1 MNQGLH
7 SMPLPMVSPA
17 ARAAGDTSAM
27 RIMIVSDAWSPQI
40 NGVVI
45 TLRNTIRE
53 LEAEG
58 HVVATITPDGFK
70 SIPCPTYPEIRSIDR
85 ILYCNCGDWV
95 ESLTALVEAH
105 DGTLSI
111 LRWQDMVAAATLC
124 PTPAAHI
131 VVAASVEHEVT

>member
-7 SMPLPMVSPA
+7 ALPPRIAAPA
-17 ARAAGDTSAM
+17 ARVAGDTRAM

-53 LEAEG
+53 LEAQG
-58 HVVATITPDGFK
+58 HTVATITPDGFK
-70 SIPCPTYPEIRSIDR
+70 SIPCPTYPEIRLIDKV
-85 ILYCNCGDWV
+85 LYCNCGDWV

-111 LRWQDMVAAATLC
+111 LRWQDMVAAGTLA
-124 PTPAAHI
+124 PTPAASI
-131 VVAASVEHEVT
+131 GAAATV